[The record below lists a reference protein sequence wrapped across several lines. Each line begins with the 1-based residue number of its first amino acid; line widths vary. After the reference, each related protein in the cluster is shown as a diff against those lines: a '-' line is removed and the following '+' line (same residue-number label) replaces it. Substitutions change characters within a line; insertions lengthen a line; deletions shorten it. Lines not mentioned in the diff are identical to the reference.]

1 MSLKLQIG
9 LDAISSYR
17 RLSYSAWH
25 ALAEFVDNA
34 TQAYLN
40 HRATLDKVYAEEG
53 DKLEVS
59 LTYDQ
64 EGGLI
69 RIADT
74 SIGMSYDELQAALKI
89 GNRPEIATGR
99 SRYGLGMKTAACWL
113 GDLWT
118 VRTKKFGETSEYAIE
133 VDVPRVAGGD
143 DDLRERVA
151 SGFAPEKHYTI
162 IEITKLHRVFQGR
175 TIGKI
180 KNFLRSMY
188 REDFRHDRLRLLW
201 QGQELTW
208 EELDAQLLRSLEDKI
223 YKKEF
228 NFEINAKPVR
238 GWVGV
243 LASGSRSMAGFSIL
257 HCGRVVKGWPD
268 AWRPSTLFGQI
279 LGSNDLVNQR
289 LVGEVHLDAFEV
301 SHTKD
306 DILWLGDE
314 EDLVEEKL
322 EQECRAYREV
332 ARKHRVRGGD
342 QRGPSELETKTALDE
357 LQKELASPEIIDT
370 IRLET
375 APDPDTIERTFR
387 TIIDAERSREA
398 TIRVEI
404 DGIVLKAY
412 LTGDHSEND
421 PYFVCDATQLNEVAV
436 VINRSHPHWT
446 QLSGPGNVLNFLRH
460 CIYDA
465 LAEHMARHKK
475 ATIQPDT
482 IKMFKDRFLRVP
494 MEMEMGA
501 GGGGEEVADETPAP

>member
-1 MSLKLQIG
+1 MSLRIQIG

-17 RLSYSAWH
+17 RLSYSPWH

-40 HRATLDKVYAEEG
+40 NQAALDNVFEDEG

-59 LTYDQ
+59 ITYDPD
-64 EGGLI
+64 GRMI

-74 SIGMSYDELQAALKI
+74 SSGMNYEELQAALKI
-89 GNRPEIATGR
+89 GNRPAIDTGR
-99 SRYGLGMKTAACWL
+99 SRYGLGLKTAACWL
-113 GDLWT
+113 GDTWT
-118 VRTKKFGETSEYAIE
+118 VRTKKLGETREYAVEI
-133 VDVPRVAGGD
+133 DVPRVASGD
-143 DDLRERVA
+143 DDLHERIA
-151 SGFAPEKHYTI
+151 DGFAPEKHYTV
-162 IEITKLHRVFQGR
+162 IEVTKLHRIFQGR

-188 REDFRHDRLRLLW
+188 REDFRNNRLRLLW
-201 QGQELTW
+201 QGQDLTW
-208 EELDAQLLRSLEDKI
+208 EELDAQLLRSADNRI
-223 YKKEF
+223 YKRDLEF
-228 NFEINAKPVR
+228 DVNGKRVT

-314 EDLVEEKL
+314 EDLVEAKL
-322 EQECRAYREV
+322 EQECRAYRDV
-332 ARKHRVRGGD
+332 AKKHRVRGGD
-342 QRGPSELETKTALDE
+342 QRGPSELDTKTALE
-357 LQKELASPEIIDT
+357 EIQKELASPEIIDT
-370 IRLET
+370 IRLDT
-375 APDPDTIERTFR
+375 APDPSVIEQTFK
-387 TIIDAERSREA
+387 TIIDAERAKQA

-404 DGIVLKAY
+404 DGITLIAY
-412 LTGDHSEND
+412 LTQDHSEND

-436 VINRSHPHWT
+436 VINRLHPHWT
-446 QLSGPGNVLNFLRH
+446 QLAGSGNVLNFLRH

-482 IKMFKDRFLRVP
+482 IKMFKDKFLRVP
-494 MEMEMGA
+494 MEIEMAEGDNREA
-501 GGGGEEVADETPAP
+501 EGDTATT